1 MSYFSMVHLQRTPE
15 AHRLLRELSLHG
27 DAYRDHCLIWKLF
40 PGAEST
46 RDFVFRRRREPGDL
60 SYYVVSHRPPQ
71 PVPEFFTMQTKPYY
85 PQLAAGEWVRFELQA
100 NPTVSRK
107 SGTAQPGERR
117 RSIRHDLLMDA
128 KRGSGSET
136 VEAAARAWLC
146 ERSAGWGLQ
155 VQSDS
160 ILTNGY
166 TQHRLRSAGRAI
178 QFSSLDY
185 CGTARVATPELLI
198 EALLR
203 GVGHARG
210 FGCGLL
216 LVQRLG

>member
-1 MSYFSMVHLQRTPE
+1 MSYFSMVHLRRSAETY
-15 AHRLLRELSLHG
+15 RLQRELSRHG
-27 DAYRDHCLIWKLF
+27 SAYRDHCLIWKLF
-40 PGAEST
+40 PGAGST
-46 RDFVFRRRREPGDL
+46 RDFVFRRRSQPGDL
-60 SYYVVSHRPPQ
+60 SYYVVSQRPPQ
-71 PVPEFFTMQTKPYY
+71 PASDLFTVHTKRYH

-117 RSIRHDLLMDA
+117 RSTRHDVLMDA
-128 KRGSGSET
+128 KLGSGAGA

-146 ERSAGWGLQ
+146 GRSAGWGLQ
-155 VQSDS
+155 VQAET

-166 TQHRLRSAGRAI
+166 TQHRLRSSARTI

-185 CGTARVATPELLI
+185 CGMAQVVDPNLLT
-198 EALLR
+198 EALLH